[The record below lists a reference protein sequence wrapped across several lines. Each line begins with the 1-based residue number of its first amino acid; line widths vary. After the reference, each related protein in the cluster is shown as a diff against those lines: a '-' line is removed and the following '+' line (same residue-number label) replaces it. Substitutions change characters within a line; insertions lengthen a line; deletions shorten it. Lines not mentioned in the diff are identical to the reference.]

1 MAAMVRIR
9 VLLTVMLA
17 FAGVVKAETPVA
29 AAELQRMEQA
39 LGTLSFSGVVVFS
52 RDGQLDALRVQRVA
66 GGASPRELIERLTGP
81 SLPLQRDA
89 AGTWLAEGPR
99 FLADAGGGDQGVL
112 PDRAAG
118 YELAWVTED
127 RVAGRVASVV
137 DARARDSLRF
147 GRRFWIDRDS
157 GMLLRAAVFGAD
169 GILVEQWMFASFEPT
184 APDLPS
190 ALADDAR
197 PQVHYPAAT
206 AAAAARSA
214 VRVEDVPSGFA
225 LISAAISADG
235 EQLVF
240 SDGLAKVSVF
250 VEQLPR
256 EGAVLSGLQTRG
268 ALSVFGRL
276 FEGRQVVVVGE
287 VPPSTAERF
296 AQGVARRNA
305 S

>member
-1 MAAMVRIR
+1 MTSMVR
-9 VLLTVMLA
+9 VWMVALLAL
-17 FAGVVKAETPVA
+17 AGVARAEQPVA
-29 AAELQRMEQA
+29 GEELERMERA
-39 LGTLSFSGVVVFS
+39 LGSLSFSGVVVFS
-52 RDGQLDALRVQRVA
+52 RDGQLDALRVQRSTA
-66 GGASPRELIERLTGP
+66 GAAPRELIERLTGP

-99 FLADAGGGDQGVL
+99 FLADAVLSDQGVL

-169 GILVEQWMFASFEPT
+169 GILVEQWMFASFEPV
-184 APDLPS
+184 APSLPP
-190 ALADDAR
+190 ALAPEA
-197 PQVHYPAAT
+197 QASVVYPAVT

-225 LISAAISADG
+225 LVSAAISADS

-287 VPPSTAERF
+287 VPPATAERF
-296 AQGVARRNA
+296 AQGVVRRDA